1 MLKEAAAVT
10 KRMGINA
17 IANGE
22 QRNCGRW
29 VRGNKYGVI
38 YEQVRRDFDGE
49 GINCHQIRG
58 GIVVLILVRNAFR

>member
-1 MLKEAAAVT
+1 LAPEVGRRVGRLKEAAAVT

-17 IANGE
+17 IMGS
-22 QRNCGRW
+22 R
-29 VRGNKYGVI
+29 
-38 YEQVRRDFDGE
+38 